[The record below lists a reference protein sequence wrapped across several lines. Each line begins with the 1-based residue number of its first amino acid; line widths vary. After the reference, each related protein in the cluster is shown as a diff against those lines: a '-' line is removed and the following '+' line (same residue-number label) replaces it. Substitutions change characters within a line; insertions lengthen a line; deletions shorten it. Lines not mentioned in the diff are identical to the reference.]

1 MRKSLRAKAKTIMKK
16 HLLIAMLFLLTGC
29 PGHGDR
35 IVPRVTAKTIIK
47 DNNVCI
53 VSNINPEEK
62 ITSVQI
68 YSDASDRFIRTF
80 DSNPV
85 YMMQEECLPVFNYVF
100 STGKRYSVFYNVTT
114 PQAGS
119 YLITADF
126 SLVMDNRGNNRL
138 YAEPLHD

>member
-1 MRKSLRAKAKTIMKK
+1 MKK
-16 HLLIAMLFLLTGC
+16 YLLITMLFLLTGC

-35 IVPRVTAKTIIK
+35 IVPRVTAKAIIK

-53 VSNINPEEK
+53 VSKINPEEK

>member
-1 MRKSLRAKAKTIMKK
+1 MRKSLLAKAKIIMKK
-16 HLLIAMLFLLTGC
+16 YLLITMLFLLTGC

-47 DNNVCI
+47 NNNVCI
-53 VSNINPEEK
+53 VSAIKPEEK

-68 YSDASDRFIRTF
+68 YSDASDRFIRNF

-100 STGKRYSVFYNVTT
+100 STGKRYSVFYNITT